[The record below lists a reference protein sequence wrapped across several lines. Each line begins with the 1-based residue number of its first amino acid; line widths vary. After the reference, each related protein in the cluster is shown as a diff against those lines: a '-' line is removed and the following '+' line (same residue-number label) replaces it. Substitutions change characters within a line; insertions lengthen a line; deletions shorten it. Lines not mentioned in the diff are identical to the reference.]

1 MFFRIYLS
9 LHTFDF
15 FCLPTYFLK
24 CGMWVARWFL
34 RSLAAPKQ
42 TPNVLD
48 QRYHLP
54 PNRLMFL

>member
-1 MFFRIYLS
+1 
-9 LHTFDF
+9 
-15 FCLPTYFLK
+15 
-24 CGMWVARWFL
+24 MWAARWFL